1 MHHLRDADGSP
12 GAGNVDD
19 DDRILDER
27 RRLLGE
33 NAEVSV
39 RASARRGGND
49 ELDRL
54 RERDRCRA
62 QQQRRDEAVNKFH
75 GEVSS
80 VLRLFV
86 RVVNARSNPNK
97 LAGVS
102 TRMMRRAASFGTQST
117 SHCTQSRY
125 VTSSSCD
132 TNGQSLANTSCCG
145 PPASSSAS
153 T

>member
-1 MHHLRDADGSP
+1 MHHLRDTDCSA

-19 DDRILDER
+19 DRILDEW
-27 RRLLGE
+27 RRLLGQ

-49 ELDRL
+49 EFDRL

-62 QQQRRDEAVNKFH
+62 QQQRRDKAANKFH

-86 RVVNARSNPNK
+86 RVGNAPSNPNK

-102 TRMMRRAASFGTQST
+102 TRMMRRAASLGTQST
-117 SHCTQSRY
+117 SPCTQSQY

-132 TNGQSLANTSCCG
+132 TNGQSLAHTSCCG

>member
-1 MHHLRDADGSP
+1 MHHLRDTDGSP

-19 DDRILDER
+19 DDRILDEW

-54 RERDRCRA
+54 RERDRRRA

-86 RVVNARSNPNK
+86 RVVNVRSNPNK

-102 TRMMRRAASFGTQST
+102 ARMMRRAASFGTQST
-117 SHCTQSRY
+117 SHFKQSRY
-125 VTSSSCD
+125 VTPSSCNSD
-132 TNGQSLANTSCCG
+132 DQKHAHTNCSEHLA
-145 PPASSSAS
+145 PL
-153 T
+153 